1 LAELNIPIGGIVR
14 SRGTKM
20 VYQMISS
27 NAPHGSTLRIK
38 KPRMLRADLA
48 ERFLELQRLRK
59 KVSELEKLLASD
71 PRRARGD
78 LTNLVGRPK

>member
-1 LAELNIPIGGIVR
+1 LAELDIPIGGIVR

-27 NAPHGSTLRIK
+27 NVPHGSTFRKEKL
-38 KPRMLRADLA
+38 RMLRSDLA
-48 ERFLELQRLRK
+48 ERFVELQRLRN

-71 PRRARGD
+71 RRRARGGPA
-78 LTNLVGRPK
+78 NLVGRPK